1 VESDLMRQSAS
12 LLENLIQQN
21 YSRTDLPPLWEV
33 IYQEALRG
41 HHLLF
46 KRSDVEDFES
56 SLSSNQNFD
65 HNLYESLEEIVVSL
79 VSSNDLNTMVRI
91 IDSLPRAERR
101 NLYLFYQRT
110 VWLWRNYSKESLN

>member
-1 VESDLMRQSAS
+1 MRQSAS